1 MHPLLLLGAAAVLR
15 FSEVTSPED
24 LARVAWQHAP
34 DLVAARARLGDAR
47 ADVDRTHL
55 WPNPT
60 ADVSMNTIPIGD
72 TNPQKGVDRL
82 RDVPSYALSIAQLFE
97 IGKRG
102 PRRRAA
108 EQALAGAELDVRE
121 LLRQRTL
128 DLAATAAEIAA
139 SEDRIAALEGLC
151 DDAAELTALTRAR
164 ASKGDTA
171 ELDADRAELEEAKLR
186 STLGE
191 EREHLAASLTDCG
204 RLAGVPCEP
213 FGLPGRAADYLR
225 ALGQRK
231 PATTDVSQRP
241 DLRALEAQRVRAETL
256 VQLADA
262 RAIPDPTVRVGYVR
276 DEFLISGNQ
285 GNSLFVGLSIP
296 LPVFDR
302 GQVDARAARQT
313 ADAAREIRARLE
325 EAARR
330 ERARVAEALEA
341 ARARQARLRNQTL
354 PAAQRLI
361 ERLGKSVTAGGTPLS
376 ELLIARRTLGDL
388 LGDAANLDLAVARL
402 ALQLSRATGDL
413 PADLAT
419 ITGGRP

>member
-1 MHPLLLLGAAAVLR
+1 MHPALLLGATVLR
-15 FSEVTSPED
+15 FSEITSPED
-24 LARVAWQHAP
+24 LARVAWKHAP
-34 DLVAARARLGDAR
+34 DLAAARARVADAR
-47 ADVDRTHL
+47 TDVDRTHL
-55 WPNPT
+55 LPNPT
-60 ADVSMNTIPIGD
+60 ADLSMNTIPVGD

-82 RDVPSYALSIAQLFE
+82 RDVPNYAVALSQLFE

-108 EQALAGAELDVRE
+108 EHALSGVELDVRE

-139 SEDRIAALEGLC
+139 SEDRIAALEGLV
-151 DDAAELTALTRAR
+151 DDAAELTALMRAR
-164 ASKGDTA
+164 ASKGDIA
-171 ELDADRAELEEAKLR
+171 ELDADRAELEEARLR

-204 RLAGVPCEP
+204 RLAGVSCEP
-213 FGLPGRAADYLR
+213 FGLPGRAASYLR
-225 ALGQRK
+225 TLGQRR
-231 PATTDVSQRP
+231 ATRSDVAQRP
-241 DLRALEAQRVRAETL
+241 DLRSLEAQRARAETL

-262 RAIPDPTVRVGYVR
+262 RSIPDPTVRVGYVR

-285 GNSLFVGLSIP
+285 GNSLFLGLSIP

-302 GQVDARAARQT
+302 GQVDARAARQV
-313 ADAAREIRARLE
+313 ADAARDVRARLE

-330 ERARVAEALEA
+330 EQGRVSEALEA
-341 ARARQARLRNQTL
+341 ARARQARLRNHTL

-361 ERLGKSVTAGGTPLS
+361 ERLGKSVTSGGTPLS

-402 ALQLSRATGDL
+402 ALQLARATGGL
-413 PADLAT
+413 PADIAT